1 MVEQRNRGR
10 AKEEGSPPPPP
21 PQKTFHEKSS
31 PASCSLPPEG
41 PKHPPTPTWGEALL
55 WCLRPPP
62 PALSVALLVSVPPQ
76 DQGYQR
82 LGRKLWE
89 QEVEMRKSGEMAVR

>member
-1 MVEQRNRGR
+1 MVEQRDRGR
-10 AKEEGSPPPPP
+10 AKEEGSPPPA
-21 PQKTFHEKSS
+21 QKTFHEKSS

-62 PALSVALLVSVPPQ
+62 TLSAAPLVSVPPQ

-82 LGRKLWE
+82 LGHKLWE
-89 QEVEMRKSGEMAVR
+89 QEVEMRKSWEMAVT